1 MFAEL
6 YIENLALIEQ
16 AGLELQPGLNVLSG
30 ETGAGKSM
38 LLDAVG
44 LLLGARADKD
54 LIRRGAEAAKV
65 RGVFLPPYSAALQA
79 ELAELGLADDCA
91 DELILSR
98 EVVLNGRSVCRVNL
112 QPVPLAALKRLG
124 RLLINIHGQQEHILL
139 LEPENQLH
147 LLDSFGGCAHAA
159 QREKL
164 AAVYATWRAAEREYK
179 QAVQETADD
188 NERRRFLQYQIEE
201 LQAANLRAGES
212 AELEAEAQALS
223 SVQKRSGHTN
233 EAYRAVYA
241 DKAAALTQLSLAL
254 HELEMLARVDE
265 QVQPLFERFQGLYL
279 ELEDAA
285 MELRAYK
292 EAIVDDPARLD
303 EINARQY
310 ELKVLGKKYNATEE
324 RLLEILAA
332 NQQELARREN
342 REEYIAGL
350 KRQAAAALAEYQQE
364 AARMHALREKTGAE
378 LARQIEGELKYLQ
391 MAGAKFAVALPEKPP
406 AADGA
411 DEVCFMISP
420 NAGEELKPVA
430 KIASGG
436 EMSRIMLAMKVILA
450 GLEEVP
456 TLIFDEIDTGL
467 GGRALV
473 SVAEK
478 LVQVAAGTQAICV
491 THAPVLAA
499 YADNNLLVEKTAQE
513 GRTVTDVRVLLP
525 GEKVAEISRMLA
537 GDKVTETTVRQA
549 EELIAQRPK
558 FAAGS

>member
-65 RGVFLPPYSAALQA
+65 QGVFLPPYSAALRA
-79 ELAELGLADDCA
+79 KLDELGLAEACE

-112 QPVPLAALKRLG
+112 QPVPLAALKSLG

-147 LLDSFGGCAHAA
+147 LLDSFGGAAHAE
-159 QREKL
+159 QREKV
-164 AAVYATWRAAEREYK
+164 AAAYAGWRAAEREYR
-179 QAVQETADD
+179 QAMQESADD

-201 LQAANLRAGES
+201 LQAANLRAGET

-233 EAYRAVYA
+233 AAYLAVYA
-241 DKAAALTQLSLAL
+241 DKAAALTQLSVAVK
-254 HELEMLARVDE
+254 ELELLCRVDE
-265 QVQPLFERFQGLYL
+265 QVRPLFERFQGLCL

-332 NQQELARREN
+332 NQQELERREN

-350 KRQAAAALAEYQQE
+350 KKQAAVARAAYDEQ
-364 AARMHALREKTGAE
+364 AARLHALREATGAE
-378 LARQIEGELKYLQ
+378 LAQQIEGELKYLQ
-391 MAGAKFAVALPEKPP
+391 MAGARFAVALPAKPP

-420 NAGEELKPVA
+420 NAGEEPKPVA

-436 EMSRIMLAMKVILA
+436 EMSRIMLAIKVILA

-478 LVQVAAGTQAICV
+478 LAQVANCTQAICV

-499 YADNNLLVEKTAQE
+499 YADNNLLVEKTEQA
-513 GRTVTDVRVLLP
+513 GRTVTQVRALAAE
-525 GEKVAEISRMLA
+525 EKVAEISRMLA
-537 GDKVTETTVRQA
+537 GNKVTETTVRQA
-549 EELIAQRPK
+549 EELIAQKPV
-558 FAAGS
+558 F

>member
-44 LLLGARADKD
+44 LLLGARADKE
-54 LIRRGAEAAKV
+54 LIRRGADALKV
-65 RGVFLPPYSAALQA
+65 QGVFLPPYSRALQA
-79 ELAELGLADDCA
+79 KLDELGLAETCEE
-91 DELILSR
+91 ELILSR

-112 QPVPLAALKRLG
+112 QPLPLAALKSLG

-147 LLDSFGGCAHAA
+147 LLDSFGGAPHTG
-159 QREKL
+159 QREKV
-164 AAVYATWRAAEREYK
+164 AAAYASWRAAEREYK
-179 QAVQETADD
+179 QAMQESADD

-201 LQAANLRAGES
+201 LQAANLRAGET

-233 EAYRAVYA
+233 AAYMAVYA
-241 DKAAALTQLSLAL
+241 DKAAALTQLALAVK
-254 HELEMLARVDE
+254 ELEQLARVDE
-265 QVQPLFERFQGLYL
+265 QVRPLFERLQGVYY
-279 ELEDAA
+279 ELDDAA

-332 NQQELARREN
+332 NRQELERREN

-350 KRQAAAALAEYQQE
+350 KKQAAAARAVYDDE
-364 AARMHALREKTGAE
+364 AARLHALREQTGAE

-436 EMSRIMLAMKVILA
+436 EMSRIMLAIKVILA
-450 GLEEVP
+450 GLEDVP

-478 LVQVAAGTQAICV
+478 LAQVACCTQAICV

-499 YADNNLLVEKTAQE
+499 YADNNLLVEKTEQA
-513 GRTVTDVRVLLP
+513 GRTVTRVRTLKAE
-525 GEKVAEISRMLA
+525 EKVAEISRMLA
-537 GDKVTETTVRQA
+537 GSKVTETTVRQA
-549 EELIAQRPK
+549 EELMAQKPV
-558 FAAGS
+558 F

>member
-44 LLLGARADKD
+44 LLLGARADKE
-54 LIRRGAEAAKV
+54 LIRRGADALKV
-65 RGVFLPPYSAALQA
+65 QGVFLPPYSRALQA
-79 ELAELGLADDCA
+79 KLDELGLAETCEE
-91 DELILSR
+91 ELILSR

-112 QPVPLAALKRLG
+112 QPLPLAALKSLG

-147 LLDSFGGCAHAA
+147 LLDSFGGALHTG
-159 QREKL
+159 QREKV
-164 AAVYATWRAAEREYK
+164 AAAYASWRAAEREYK
-179 QAVQETADD
+179 QAMQESADD
-188 NERRRFLQYQIEE
+188 NERWRFLQYQIEE
-201 LQAANLRAGES
+201 LQAANLRAGET

-233 EAYRAVYA
+233 AAYMAVYA
-241 DKAAALTQLSLAL
+241 DKAAALTQLALAVK
-254 HELEMLARVDE
+254 ELEQLARVDE
-265 QVQPLFERFQGLYL
+265 QVRPLFERLQGVYY
-279 ELEDAA
+279 ELDDAA

-332 NQQELARREN
+332 NRQELERREN

-350 KRQAAAALAEYQQE
+350 KKQAAAARAVYDDE
-364 AARMHALREKTGAE
+364 AARLHALREQTGAE

-436 EMSRIMLAMKVILA
+436 EMSRIMLAIKVILA
-450 GLEEVP
+450 GLEDVP

-478 LVQVAAGTQAICV
+478 LAQVACCTQAICV

-499 YADNNLLVEKTAQE
+499 YADNNLLVEKTEQA
-513 GRTVTDVRVLLP
+513 GRTVTRVRTLKAE
-525 GEKVAEISRMLA
+525 EKVAEISRMLA
-537 GDKVTETTVRQA
+537 GSKVTETTVRQA
-549 EELIAQRPK
+549 EELMAQKPV
-558 FAAGS
+558 F

>member
-54 LIRRGAEAAKV
+54 LIRRGAESAKV
-65 RGVFLPPYSAALQA
+65 QGVFLPPYSKGLQA
-79 ELAELGLADDCA
+79 ELAELGLTETAE

-112 QPVPLAALKRLG
+112 QPVPLTALKRLG

-139 LEPENQLH
+139 LEPENQRH
-147 LLDSFGGCAHAA
+147 LLDSFGGKAHEDLLEQVAA
-159 QREKL
+159 AYRE
-164 AAVYATWRAAEREYK
+164 WRGCERAYRQAE
-179 QAVQETADD
+179 QESTDD
-188 NERRRFLQYQIEE
+188 NERRRFLQYQIDE
-201 LQAANLRAGES
+201 LEAANLRAGEED
-212 AELEAEAQALS
+212 ELAAEAAALS

-233 EAYRAVYA
+233 AAYQAIYA
-241 DKAAALTQLSLAL
+241 DKAAALTNLSLAVR
-254 HELEMLARVDE
+254 ELELLARVDG
-265 QVQPLFERFQGLYL
+265 QVEPLFKRVQGLYY
-279 ELEDAA
+279 ELDDAA

-292 EAIVDDPARLD
+292 EAIVDDPSRLD
-303 EINARQY
+303 EISARQY

-332 NQQELARREN
+332 NRQELERREN
-342 REEYIAGL
+342 REEYIAEL
-350 KRQAAAALAEYQQE
+350 KKKAASALAAYQE
-364 AARMHALREKTGAE
+364 IAAKLHALRERTGAE
-378 LARQIEGELKYLQ
+378 LARQIEGELHYLQ
-391 MAGAKFAVALPEKPP
+391 MSSAKFAVELPEKPP
-406 AADGA
+406 TADGI

-430 KIASGG
+430 RIASGG
-436 EMSRIMLAMKVILA
+436 EMSRIMLAIKVILA

-467 GGRALV
+467 GGRALG

-478 LVQVAAGTQAICV
+478 LVQVSAETQAICV

-499 YADNNLLVEKTAQE
+499 YADNNLIVEKKEQD
-513 GRTVTDVRVLLP
+513 GRTVTAVRTLSAA
-525 GEKVAEISRMLA
+525 EKVGEISRMLA
-537 GDKVTETTVRQA
+537 GDKVTETTLRQA
-549 EELIAQRPK
+549 EELIAQRPVM
-558 FAAGS
+558 